1 MPDLTTLGLFVSAAF
16 VLAVTPGPGIF
27 YVMTR
32 SLKGGKPE
40 GFASAMG
47 TSVGGL
53 CHVIAAAMGVSV
65 LLATSAIAFSVV
77 KYLGAAYLIF
87 LGIKT
92 IISEDVVIEAGS
104 SSVVGYRRAF
114 FQGIAVEILN
124 PKTALFFLAFIPQF
138 VEPSGT
144 VFIQFLLLGTISVLL
159 NTLVDLIVIALA
171 GPIGQKLR
179 KSPKLRKRQ
188 RLATGMGLVSLG
200 GYVAFAGAGD
210 S

>member
-1 MPDLTTLGLFVSAAF
+1 MPDLATLGLFFSAAF

-53 CHVIAAAMGVSV
+53 FHVVAAALGVSV
-65 LLATSAIAFSVV
+65 LLATSAIAFSLM
-77 KYLGAAYLIF
+77 KYLGVAYLVF

-92 IISEDVVIEAGS
+92 ILSKDTVISEGS
-104 SSVVGYRRAF
+104 GAVVGYRRAF
-114 FQGIAVEILN
+114 FQGVAVEVLN

-138 VEPSGT
+138 VNPSGV
-144 VFIQFLLLGTISVLL
+144 VFLQFLLLGIISVVL

-179 KSPKLRKRQ
+179 TSPKLRKRQ
-188 RLATGMGLVSLG
+188 RIATGVGLVSLG
-200 GYVAFAGAGD
+200 GYIAFAGTGE

>member
-1 MPDLTTLGLFVSAAF
+1 MPNLTTLGLFMSAAL
-16 VLAVTPGPGIF
+16 VLAITPGPGIF

-47 TSVGGL
+47 TSVGCL
-53 CHVIAAAMGVSV
+53 FHVVAAALGVSV
-65 LLATSAIAFSVV
+65 LLATSAIAFSLM
-77 KYLGAAYLIF
+77 KYLGAAYLIC

-92 IISEDVVIEAGS
+92 ILSKDTVISKGGS
-104 SSVVGYRRAF
+104 TVVGYRRAF
-114 FQGIAVEILN
+114 FQGVVVEILN

-138 VEPSGT
+138 VNPSGV
-144 VFIQFLLLGTISVLL
+144 VFIQFLLLGTISVVL

-179 KSPKLRKRQ
+179 TSPRLRKRQ
-188 RLATGMGLVSLG
+188 RIATGVGLVSLG
-200 GYVAFAGAGD
+200 GYVAFAGTGE

>member
-87 LGIKT
+87 LGVKT

-104 SSVVGYRRAF
+104 SSIVGYGRAF

-144 VFIQFLLLGTISVLL
+144 VFIQFLLLGTISILL